1 MKEVGNRFFSFL
13 LMHSFL
19 SHFGILHGE
28 KKKGVEKHVKEK
40 REKKSAPGK
49 LGKKIKSRMEK

>member
-1 MKEVGNRFFSFL
+1 MQFYSVKMKEVGNRFFSFL

-28 KKKGVEKHVKEK
+28 KK
-40 REKKSAPGK
+40 RRS
-49 LGKKIKSRMEK
+49 